1 MGIFTDFKMKDLIY
15 AMRLRTIP
23 LSLSGVILGA
33 FLAKAQGFWN
43 SKVFFWSFW
52 TAILF
57 QVLSNF
63 SNDYGD
69 GVLKHSIS
77 KREMIKY
84 IYLLIFL
91 SIISSSI
98 LISQSF
104 DFAHFWEWLF
114 FFLGGLVCISAA
126 IKYTMGDNPYG
137 YRGLGDVSV
146 LIFFG
151 LVPVNVT
158 FYLYSHIFEYDLFL
172 PATSVGLLSMA
183 VLNLN
188 NIRDIKSDRKNGKN
202 TLAVRLGFIKAKI
215 YHILIVFGAFFC
227 SLKFILRKKNTI
239 YQFIFL
245 ISFFPMAIHLKKVL
259 LTKEEKKFD
268 SELKKVS
275 LNTLIF
281 SLLLG
286 LGQLI

>member
-1 MGIFTDFKMKDLIY
+1 MKDLIY
-15 AMRLRTIP
+15 AMRFRTIP

-43 SKVFFWSFW
+43 PKVFFWSFW

-63 SNDYGD
+63 SNDYGE
-69 GVLKHSIS
+69 KSIS

-91 SIISSSI
+91 SLISSSI

-126 IKYTMGDNPYG
+126 IKYTMGDDPYG
-137 YRGLGDVSV
+137 SRGLGDVSV

-183 VLNLN
+183 VINLN
-188 NIRDIKSDRKNGKN
+188 NIRDIKSDRKNGKK
-202 TLAVRLGFIKAKI
+202 TLAGRLGFIKAKI

-227 SLKFILRKKNTI
+227 SLKFILSKKNPRNI
-239 YQFIFL
+239 YQFMFL
-245 ISFFPMAIHLKKVL
+245 ISFFPMAIHLKKVI

-275 LNTLIF
+275 INTLIF

>member
-1 MGIFTDFKMKDLIY
+1 MKDLIY

-69 GVLKHSIS
+69 GVKIQRVVQ
-77 KREMIKY
+77 KMIK
-84 IYLLIFL
+84 LLIFL

-126 IKYTMGDNPYG
+126 IKYTMGDDPYG

-151 LVPVNVT
+151 LVPVNGT

-188 NIRDIKSDRKNGKN
+188 NIRDIKSDRKNGKK

-215 YHILIVFGAFFC
+215 YHILIVFVAFFC
-227 SLKFILRKKNTI
+227 SLKFILIKKNPRNI
-239 YQFIFL
+239 YQFMFL

-259 LTKEEKKFD
+259 LTKEEEEKKFD

-275 LNTLIF
+275 INTLIF

>member
-1 MGIFTDFKMKDLIY
+1 MKDLIY
-15 AMRLRTIP
+15 AMRIRTIP
-23 LSLSGVILGA
+23 LSISGVILGA
-33 FLAKAQGFWN
+33 FLAKAKGFWN
-43 SKVFFWSFW
+43 SKVFFWSFC

-69 GVLKHSIS
+69 GVGE
-77 KREMIKY
+77 KRVMQKMIKY

-114 FFLGGLVCISAA
+114 LFLGGLVCIYAA
-126 IKYTMGDNPYG
+126 LKYTIGPYPYG
-137 YRGLGDVSV
+137 YWGLGDVSV

-172 PATSVGLLSMA
+172 PAIAVGLLSMA

-188 NIRDIKSDRKNGKN
+188 NIRDIKSDRKNGKK

-227 SLKFILRKKNTI
+227 SLKFILRKKNPRNI
-239 YQFIFL
+239 YQFMFL
-245 ISFFPMAIHLKKVL
+245 ISFFPMAIHLKKVI

-268 SELKKVS
+268 SELKKLS
-275 LNTLIF
+275 INTLIF

-286 LGQLI
+286 LGQLN